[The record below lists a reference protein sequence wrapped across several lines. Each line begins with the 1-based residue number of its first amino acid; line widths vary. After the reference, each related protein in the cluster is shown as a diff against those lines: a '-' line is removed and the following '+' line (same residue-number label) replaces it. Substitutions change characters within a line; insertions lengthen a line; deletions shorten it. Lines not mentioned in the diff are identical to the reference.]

1 MSTTKK
7 HILFAVVAVAGA
19 AIVVLTADVLLTLFA
34 GVLLAIVLHGIAQW
48 TAKRTRLPYGASLA
62 ILVVVL
68 LGGAV
73 ASLAWFGPQL
83 AAQANAL
90 AQQLPKAVH
99 DLTARIHEQPLAQ
112 AITTPDKIAPET
124 ASYAATALR
133 AVGTSFEVIGGLVV
147 VFFVGVYGAANPRSY
162 VGAALALSPA
172 DERPRVARALENI
185 GETLRRWLLGRLVA
199 MLFVGIT
206 SGIVFAV
213 LDVPLALILAVF
225 AGLLTFVEYVGA
237 VASAIPP
244 ILLAFTRSPTD
255 ALSVAILFTVLHV
268 IEGYVLTPLL
278 AGATVRVPPALIL
291 AGQVLMAALVGPLGL
306 TFSTPLLVVAVAG
319 AAAWR
324 KRPRSPATE

>member
-1 MSTTKK
+1 MTRK
-7 HILFAVVAVAGA
+7 HILFGVLVVAGA

-34 GVLLAIVLHGIAQW
+34 GVLLAIVLHGIAHW
-48 TAKRTRLPYGASLA
+48 IAKRTPLPYGATLA
-62 ILVVVL
+62 LLVVVL
-68 LGGAV
+68 LGGTGA
-73 ASLAWFGPQL
+73 ALAWFGPQL
-83 AAQANAL
+83 AAEASAL
-90 AQQLPKAVH
+90 VQQLPKALH

-112 AITTPDKIAPET
+112 AITSTPEKLVPESK
-124 ASYAATALR
+124 SYAATALR
-133 AVGTSFEVIGGLVV
+133 AVGTSVEIVGGLVV

-162 VGAALALSPA
+162 LDAALALSPLE
-172 DERPRVARALENI
+172 DRPRVARALENI
-185 GETLRRWLLGRLVA
+185 GETMRRWLLGRLVA

-206 SGIVFAV
+206 SGIVFAI

-244 ILLAFTRSPTD
+244 ILLAFTKSPTD
-255 ALSVAILFTVLHV
+255 ALWVAILFTVLHV

-278 AGATVRVPPALIL
+278 AGATVRVPPAVVL
-291 AGQVLMAALVGPLGL
+291 AGQVMMAALVGPLGL

-324 KRPRSPATE
+324 KRPCSPAAE